1 MADVQQLQQE
11 VQALQA
17 QLQQLN
23 QLQQQQQQQQQPAP
37 APPQFALSP
46 ALANIGILDYNTAE
60 GSNIYKQAVKPLKDE
75 FDCTPG
81 GLNVL
86 LAQLK
91 DRASAYGWTRILNI
105 PPNMNAPITTIN
117 IIDGYGQLTLAQV
130 RTHAATYVNQESRQ
144 AQDSSQMY
152 LCLMSTLTSKGKNQI
167 MLRQRDY
174 TIGDQASG
182 TCLLKVIIQE
192 SYVDSNA
199 TVSVLRQNLTNLA
212 SYMQK
217 VDSDIVE
224 FNNYV
229 DTQVEALA
237 ARGQT
242 TNDLLTNLFIGYK
255 AASDKKFVEYIEHKE
270 EAYEDGEDMT
280 PTALMRLARNKY
292 KTRKDREIWKAPT
305 EEDEKIIALE
315 AELKRV
321 KEASNKDKKGRANKG
336 LKSPKKKG
344 KGKNNKKPDWMLIP
358 PKEGQSSSKTVNN
371 KLYHWCSRHKA
382 WTRHKPADCRGRNVP
397 ASQGNNATST
407 DSNSDTERKLK
418 LEHSLA
424 AIAEDDEES
433 L

>member
-1 MADVQQLQQE
+1 
-11 VQALQA
+11 
-17 QLQQLN
+17 
-23 QLQQQQQQQQQPAP
+23 
-37 APPQFALSP
+37 
-46 ALANIGILDYNTAE
+46 
-60 GSNIYKQAVKPLKDE
+60 
-75 FDCTPG
+75 
-81 GLNVL
+81 
-86 LAQLK
+86 
-91 DRASAYGWTRILNI
+91 
-105 PPNMNAPITTIN
+105 
-117 IIDGYGQLTLAQV
+117 
-130 RTHAATYVNQESRQ
+130 
-144 AQDSSQMY
+144 
-152 LCLMSTLTSKGKNQI
+152 
-167 MLRQRDY
+167 
-174 TIGDQASG
+174 
-182 TCLLKVIIQE
+182 
-192 SYVDSNA
+192 
-199 TVSVLRQNLTNLA
+199 
-212 SYMQK
+212 MQK

-305 EEDEKIIALE
+305 EEEEKIIALE

-358 PKEGQSSSKTVNN
+358 PKEGQSSSKTVNI